1 MCTDFLLLRR
11 VHAATDNKTPVFLF
25 YCFSRSEPSPS
36 SLFFDTC
43 LNGDALTK
51 PATSLVQILETKI
64 IHGKY
69 KYLIYS
75 RALISRHC
83 GMSNFHSLY
92 TAPPGDRLRKT
103 IRYKHFSWQNNTSHI
118 ETCYCINML
127 FFSRYCSE
135 ENILRVHGDCEEL
148 YE

>member
-1 MCTDFLLLRR
+1 MQSWREIYNRLLKCFQVILKIFIVCMCTDFLLLRR

-103 IRYKHFSWQNNTSHI
+103 IRYKHSNQKFQ
-118 ETCYCINML
+118 L
-127 FFSRYCSE
+127 AK
-135 ENILRVHGDCEEL
+135 
-148 YE
+148 

>member
-1 MCTDFLLLRR
+1 MQSWREIYNRLLKCFSSDSKIFIVCMCTDFLLLRR

-103 IRYKHFSWQNNTSHI
+103 IRYKHSNQKFQ
-118 ETCYCINML
+118 L
-127 FFSRYCSE
+127 AK
-135 ENILRVHGDCEEL
+135 
-148 YE
+148 

>member
-92 TAPPGDRLRKT
+92 TAPPGERLRKT
-103 IRYKHFSWQNNTSHI
+103 IRYKHSNQKFQ
-118 ETCYCINML
+118 L
-127 FFSRYCSE
+127 AK
-135 ENILRVHGDCEEL
+135 
-148 YE
+148 

>member
-1 MCTDFLLLRR
+1 MQSWREIYNRLLKCFSSDSENFYCVHVYRFLLRR

-103 IRYKHFSWQNNTSHI
+103 IRYKHSNQKFQ
-118 ETCYCINML
+118 L
-127 FFSRYCSE
+127 AK
-135 ENILRVHGDCEEL
+135 
-148 YE
+148 

>member
-1 MCTDFLLLRR
+1 MILKIFIVCMCTDFLLLRR

-69 KYLIYS
+69 KYFIYS

-103 IRYKHFSWQNNTSHI
+103 IRYKHSNQKFQ
-118 ETCYCINML
+118 L
-127 FFSRYCSE
+127 AK
-135 ENILRVHGDCEEL
+135 
-148 YE
+148 